1 MIYVSLICRNCHRGC
16 ENIDLRVLPLDIGLG
31 LGLPLEIGLVP
42 GLPLQIGLVLGLPL
56 GKGLVLGLPLKIG
69 LVLGL
74 LLPVFRKK
82 YKTVRHLKKYP
93 LEESFGDQV

>member
-16 ENIDLRVLPLDIGLG
+16 ENIDLRVLPLD
-31 LGLPLEIGLVP
+31 IGLVP